1 MRECKPDRT
10 AGHHITSCFVLFK
23 HFFFFPRI
31 YIISKHARGF
41 SDWPHSEAFSDS
53 SPRAPKMRSLVSSQ
67 HRNLSR
73 QKPTHAPTNSA
84 SDAPGIRH
92 QRNATRA
99 KSMLTPILRSASA
112 TKRAGCVC
120 SRQDSG
126 EVRPAVARPLAGSVG
141 RPAGQARV
149 PPLSRHCSGFRPR
162 HGHGWRDLEDLGSL
176 A

>member
-99 KSMLTPILRSASA
+99 SSMLTPALRSA
-112 TKRAGCVC
+112 TKRAGCVFA
-120 SRQDSG
+120 SGLDSD
-126 EVRPAVARPLAGSVG
+126 ELLVQLSVAWCARPLAGSAG
-141 RPAGQARV
+141 RPAR
-149 PPLSRHCSGFRPR
+149 R
-162 HGHGWRDLEDLGSL
+162 
-176 A
+176 